1 MKRTMKKALFA
12 IFLMLTALQCGA
24 VKISWGPYLQQVGTD
39 RAVVVWG
46 TDKDAVSWVET
57 APDDSMHFYACDRP
71 RYYDTKLGRKNIGRI
86 HRVKINGL
94 TPGTTYRYRIFS
106 QEVTENNTSQV
117 CYGPVA
123 STDVFRADPLQ
134 FTTLD
139 NSKQSVRFKVI
150 NDIHGDTTRLARL
163 VKGAGEDAAPDFVI
177 YNGDMV
183 SNMDNEKQV
192 MDGFV
197 NKSVELF
204 ASERPF
210 YLVRGNHEG
219 RGVFAE
225 KYMDYFPT
233 ETGEPYYAFR
243 QGPIFFVVL
252 DGGEDKPDSDIEY
265 FGLNRM
271 DDYRE
276 AQAEWLK
283 GIVSSQEFIDTP
295 YKVAIVH
302 VPPIGGTWHGTL
314 HANKVF
320 MPVLNDADIDIMLC
334 GHLHSHVF
342 IPAENGNNHF
352 PVLIN
357 SNVDAVDVEATP
369 SSMELWV
376 RDIQGH
382 TIRRLSIKP

>member
-1 MKRTMKKALFA
+1 
-12 IFLMLTALQCGA
+12 MLTYLQSGA
-24 VKISWGPYLQQVGTD
+24 IKITWGPYLQQVGSN
-39 RAVVVWG
+39 RAVVLWG

-57 APDDSMHFYACDRP
+57 ASDDSMHFYACERP
-71 RYYDTKLGRKNIGRI
+71 RHYHTKLGRKNIGRI
-86 HRVKINGL
+86 HRVNINGL
-94 TPGTTYRYRIFS
+94 TLTSYRYRIFS
-106 QEVTENNTSQV
+106 QEVTENTTSQV
-117 CYGPVA
+117 SYGAVA
-123 STDVFRADPLQ
+123 STDVFRTAPLR
-134 FTTLD
+134 FTTSD
-139 NSKQSVRFKVI
+139 HSKPSVKFKVI
-150 NDIHGDTTRLARL
+150 NDIHADTARLARL
-163 VKGAGEDAAPDFVI
+163 IEGAGRPDNPDFLI

-204 ASERPF
+204 ASEYPF
-210 YLVRGNHEG
+210 YMVRGNHEG

-225 KYMDYFPT
+225 NYMDYFPT

-243 QGPIFFVVL
+243 QGPVFFVVL

-276 AQAEWLK
+276 AQASWLK
-283 GIVSSQEFIDTP
+283 DVVTSQEFIDAP

-314 HANKVF
+314 HAQKVF
-320 MPVLNDADIDIMLC
+320 MPILNSAGIDIMLC
-334 GHLHSHVF
+334 GHLHEHF
-342 IPAENGNNHF
+342 YIPADSKANHF

-357 SNVDAVDVEATP
+357 SNVDAIDVYADP
-369 SSMELWV
+369 KSMELWV

-382 TIRRLSIKP
+382 TIRHLSIKP

>member
-1 MKRTMKKALFA
+1 MKKTLFA
-12 IFLMLTALQCGA
+12 LFLMLTALQSRA
-24 VKISWGPYLQQVGTD
+24 IKITWGPYLQQVGTNE
-39 RAVVVWG
+39 AVVLWG

-57 APDDSMHFYACDRP
+57 APDDSMHFYACERP
-71 RYYDTKLGRKNIGRI
+71 CSYQTKLGRKNIGRI
-86 HRVKINGL
+86 HRVKVNGL
-94 TPGTTYRYRIFS
+94 TPGTAYRYRIFS
-106 QEVTENNTSQV
+106 QEVTENKTTQV
-117 CYGPVA
+117 CYGAVA
-123 STDVFRADPLQ
+123 STDVFRHAPLR

-139 NSKQSVRFKVI
+139 PSKPSVKFKVI
-150 NDIHGDTTRLARL
+150 NDIHGDTARLARL
-163 VKGAGEDAAPDFVI
+163 IKGAVPGAVPDFVI

-225 KYMDYFPT
+225 NYIDYFPT

-243 QGPIFFVVL
+243 QGPVFFIVL

-276 AQAEWLK
+276 TQARWLK
-283 GIVSSQEFIDTP
+283 DIVASREFLDAP
-295 YKVAIVH
+295 YKVVIVH

-320 MPVLNDADIDIMLC
+320 MPILNSADIDVMLC
-334 GHLHSHVF
+334 GHLHEHFF
-342 IPAENGNNHF
+342 IPAERENNRF

-357 SNVDAVDVEATP
+357 SNADAVDVDATP

-376 RDIQGH
+376 RDIHGH
-382 TIRRLSIKP
+382 TVRHLSIKP